1 MNYILKALV
10 VALIWSIFMM
20 CDSFMGIKHFRAGMF
35 LRLSIYGLS
44 ILVIYF
50 FIKKE
55 INKELSDL
63 WKNNRRFL
71 ITYIVFLLSTSGIVN
86 YLYHASHN
94 ESKGHSHIV
103 LPLTMILPVAL
114 STLGTLFI
122 LKEKI
127 NKASF
132 FGIFLMLIGALILVK
147 NNSK

>member
-20 CDSFMGIKHFRAGMF
+20 CDSFLGIKHFRAGMF

-55 INKELSDL
+55 INKELYDL

-71 ITYIVFLLSTSGIVN
+71 ITYIIFLLFASGLVN
-86 YLYHASHN
+86 YLYYSSHH

-103 LPLTMILPVAL
+103 LPITMILPVAL
-114 STLGTLFI
+114 STLGTWFI

-127 NKASF
+127 NKAGL
-132 FGIFLMLIGALILVK
+132 FGIILMLIGSFILAT
-147 NNSK
+147 NN